1 MKHSTGL
8 LQFQGF
14 RKWHL
19 GSILTMKK
27 WVFYR
32 YFFRKR
38 QLFRGKT
45 VEYLTFTEESLYFM
59 QQLITLC
66 YCKSFWRNSSPKV
79 HFEKQTKSN
88 LFIRTS
94 KHTANAS
101 PPNQNRVLEFTFII
115 FSINLAMQTN
125 WCLYRQCVILK
136 HLLQLVLPTF
146 I

>member
-1 MKHSTGL
+1 MFRKLYTWCYLCFIISIVLISIINQWAQPSRCILIWLFKVILAQSSMFWHPKTMKHSTGL

-19 GSILTMKK
+19 GSILTIKK

-59 QQLITLC
+59 QQLINLC
-66 YCKSFWRNSSPKV
+66 YCKSFWRNSNPKV
-79 HFEKQTKSN
+79 
-88 LFIRTS
+88 
-94 KHTANAS
+94 
-101 PPNQNRVLEFTFII
+101 
-115 FSINLAMQTN
+115 
-125 WCLYRQCVILK
+125 
-136 HLLQLVLPTF
+136 
-146 I
+146 